1 MDRFLPLLESYKIP
15 LALSL
20 VGAVLIIGSLTLSE
34 SKKPSSGDFPRESIT
49 QGFKTLAVDVSG
61 AVNNPGV
68 YNLKDGARMEEA
80 VKAAGG
86 FSADVNQEYI
96 SKYLNM
102 AQKLV
107 DGTKVYIPFDSEN
120 ITNKQSLRSDDLRQS
135 DVAGVA
141 TNAQQININTA
152 SSQELEAL
160 PGIGPVT
167 AEKIISGRPY
177 NKIEELVGKK
187 VLGNALFNKVKDRL
201 VVY

>member
-1 MDRFLPLLESYKIP
+1 
-15 LALSL
+15 
-20 VGAVLIIGSLTLSE
+20 
-34 SKKPSSGDFPRESIT
+34 
-49 QGFKTLAVDVSG
+49 
-61 AVNNPGV
+61 
-68 YNLKDGARMEEA
+68 
-80 VKAAGG
+80 
-86 FSADVNQEYI
+86 
-96 SKYLNM
+96 M